1 MESSRAVGLKVR
13 LKWNSHP
20 IKERRRKQMLQNLSV
35 DPEFAS
41 KIPSLREEEL
51 KQLEENILADGVVIN
66 PLIVWNG
73 IIVDGHNRYR
83 ILQQHP
89 EIQFTIYEKEF
100 PDRYAVIAW
109 ICKNQLGRRNLM
121 SQQFKYLMGQQ
132 YKAEKIAYGGDRKNH
147 APKSSYQNGNLI
159 LKEKTCERIAA
170 ENGVARNTVIR
181 AEQFANGVDAAEEA
195 VPGIKQEILTGSIKP
210 TEKAVAAIAK
220 APQEERPALV
230 QQLRQTKEPE
240 KPEEKHKDKEK
251 PQEKPQEKPKRK
263 RSVAETLQAIR
274 EVSEKMLQPTG
285 EMNEEDIF
293 AEMED
298 ALDTL
303 IFRWNTCLQN
313 NPTLCLSGLEGIRR
327 IGEQGMDFIKNFEQ
341 SIREANAG

>member
-1 MESSRAVGLKVR
+1 MSLH
-13 LKWNSHP
+13 LT
-20 IKERRRKQMLQNLSV
+20 I

-41 KIPSLREEEL
+41 IIPPLREEEQ

-73 IIVDGHNRYR
+73 VIVDGHNRYR

-89 EIQFTIYEKEF
+89 ELQFTTYEKAF
-100 PDRYAVIAW
+100 SDRYEAIAW
-109 ICKNQLGRRNLM
+109 ICKNQLGRRNLTL
-121 SQQFKYLMGQQ
+121 QQFKYLMGHQ
-132 YKAEKIAYGGDRKNH
+132 YKAEKTAYGGDRKNN
-147 APKSSYQNGNLI
+147 APRSSYQNGNLI

-220 APQEERPALV
+220 APPEERPALV

-240 KPEEKHKDKEK
+240 KPEEK
-251 PQEKPQEKPKRK
+251 PKPKR
-263 RSVAETLQAIR
+263 SAAETLQAIR
-274 EVSEKMLQPTG
+274 DISENMLQSNG
-285 EMNEEDIF
+285 EIDADDIC
-293 AEMED
+293 AELED
-298 ALDTL
+298 ALDTM
-303 IFRWNTCLQN
+303 IFRWDTCLEN
-313 NPTLCLSGLEGIRR
+313 NREQRSVCRDGIRSLTEKGIQYLQKMR
-327 IGEQGMDFIKNFEQ
+327 
-341 SIREANAG
+341 RTT

>member
-1 MESSRAVGLKVR
+1 MSLH
-13 LKWNSHP
+13 LT
-20 IKERRRKQMLQNLSV
+20 I

-41 KIPSLREEEL
+41 IIPPLREEEQ

-73 IIVDGHNRYR
+73 VIVDGHNRYR

-89 EIQFTIYEKEF
+89 ELQFTTYEKAF
-100 PDRYAVIAW
+100 SDRYEAIAW
-109 ICKNQLGRRNLM
+109 ICKNQLGRRNLTL
-121 SQQFKYLMGQQ
+121 QQFKYLMGHQ
-132 YKAEKIAYGGDRKNH
+132 YKAEKTAYGGDRKNN

-220 APQEERPALV
+220 APPEERPALV

-240 KPEEKHKDKEK
+240 KPEEK
-251 PQEKPQEKPKRK
+251 PKPKR
-263 RSVAETLQAIR
+263 SAAETLQAIR
-274 EVSEKMLQPTG
+274 DISENMLQSNG
-285 EMNEEDIF
+285 EIDADDIC
-293 AEMED
+293 AELED
-298 ALDTL
+298 ALDTM
-303 IFRWNTCLQN
+303 IFRWDTCLEN
-313 NPTLCLSGLEGIRR
+313 NR
-327 IGEQGMDFIKNFEQ
+327 EQRSACQDGIKNLAEKGIQ
-341 SIREANAG
+341 YLQKMRRTT

>member
-1 MESSRAVGLKVR
+1 
-13 LKWNSHP
+13 
-20 IKERRRKQMLQNLSV
+20 MLQNLSV
-35 DPEFAS
+35 DPEFES
-41 KIPSLREEEL
+41 KIPPLREEEL

-109 ICKNQLGRRNLM
+109 ICKNQLGRRNLT

-132 YKAEKIAYGGDRKNH
+132 YKAEKIAYGGDRKNN

-251 PQEKPQEKPKRK
+251 PREKPKRK

-274 EVSEKMLQPTG
+274 EISEKMLQPTG
-285 EMNEEDIF
+285 ELKEEDIF

-313 NPTLCLSGLEGIRR
+313 NPALCLSGLEGIRR
-327 IGEQGMDFIKNFEQ
+327 ISEQGMEFIKNFEQ

>member
-1 MESSRAVGLKVR
+1 
-13 LKWNSHP
+13 
-20 IKERRRKQMLQNLSV
+20 MLQNLRI
-35 DPEFAS
+35 DPEFES
-41 KIPSLREEEL
+41 KIPPLREEEL

-109 ICKNQLGRRNLM
+109 ICKNQLGRRNLT

-240 KPEEKHKDKEK
+240 KPEEK
-251 PQEKPQEKPKRK
+251 PQEKPKRK

-274 EVSEKMLQPTG
+274 DISEKMLQPTG
-285 EMNEEDIF
+285 EADADDICY
-293 AEMED
+293 ELED
-298 ALDTL
+298 ALDNM

-313 NPTLCLSGLEGIRR
+313 NPALCLSGLESIRR

-341 SIREANAG
+341 SIRKANAG

>member
-1 MESSRAVGLKVR
+1 M
-13 LKWNSHP
+13 
-20 IKERRRKQMLQNLSV
+20 
-35 DPEFAS
+35 
-41 KIPSLREEEL
+41 
-51 KQLEENILADGVVIN
+51 
-66 PLIVWNG
+66 
-73 IIVDGHNRYR
+73 
-83 ILQQHP
+83 
-89 EIQFTIYEKEF
+89 
-100 PDRYAVIAW
+100 
-109 ICKNQLGRRNLM
+109 
-121 SQQFKYLMGQQ
+121 
-132 YKAEKIAYGGDRKNH
+132 
-147 APKSSYQNGNLI
+147 
-159 LKEKTCERIAA
+159 KEKTCERIAA

-210 TEKAVAAIAK
+210 TEKAVTAIAK
-220 APQEERPALV
+220 APPEERPALV

-313 NPTLCLSGLEGIRR
+313 NPALCLSGLEGIRR
-327 IGEQGMDFIKNFEQ
+327 ISEQGIDFIKNFEQ
-341 SIREANAG
+341 SIRKANAG